1 MSSFLEY
8 VEGVILDA
16 FRDYIRDIG
25 QKMCGVLFFFPNAL
39 IGCVSRREI

>member
-25 QKMCGVLFFFPNAL
+25 QKMCDVLFFFQVP
-39 IGCVSRREI
+39 